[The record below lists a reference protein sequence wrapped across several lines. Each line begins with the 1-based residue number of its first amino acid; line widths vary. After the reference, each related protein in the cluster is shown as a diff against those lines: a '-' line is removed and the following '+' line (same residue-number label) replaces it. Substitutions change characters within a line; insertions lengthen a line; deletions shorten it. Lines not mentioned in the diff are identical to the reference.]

1 MFLSTGWTAQRTTA
15 SHFQFTSAASQKLSL
30 QNGAI
35 DPACA
40 EYLWQGQH
48 VEQQLILSDT
58 TLSISGA
65 GWEGKNNSGFLRPS
79 KISTYFSIKM
89 F

>member
-1 MFLSTGWTAQRTTA
+1 MFLSTGCTAQRTTA

-48 VEQQLILSDT
+48 VKQQLILSDT